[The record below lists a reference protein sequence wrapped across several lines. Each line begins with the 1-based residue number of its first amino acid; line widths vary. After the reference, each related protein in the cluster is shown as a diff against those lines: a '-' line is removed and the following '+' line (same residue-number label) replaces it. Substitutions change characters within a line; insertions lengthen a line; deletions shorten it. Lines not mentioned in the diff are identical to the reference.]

1 MARSTLIKSPTR
13 NRLPLR
19 GIALTFGALALAG
32 CISPVAGPSGTY
44 ATPIGNAPVISN
56 ETPYSTA
63 LRCLSRHV
71 RSQGMAGPRIAVGQ
85 IADYTGKEEFEGGRK
100 VTQGAAL
107 MAISA
112 LAKSGVRLV
121 ERFDTGVSELE
132 LKYANNKLIGDTGE
146 KGAYRQVHA
155 GQIPGSDYYLV
166 GGITELNFNIRSGGL
181 DGLFSEENPM
191 GTTATLVAKQYVL
204 NVGLDLRLV
213 RTSTLEVVDVISY
226 QKQII
231 GRELR
236 AGVFD
241 FFGGNLID
249 IGAGEK
255 ALEPIQLAVR
265 SVVERAVL
273 EMVGSL
279 YSVGPQT
286 CNGNDPLG
294 GNLHNNRYVN
304 DLNGSSHAVKVPHA
318 TQGHTTQTYAAAPT
332 YNAPA
337 PIQAH
342 AAPAYPAATP
352 YSPRAAAAPQPA
364 PMTTSGG
371 YDYGTRNRPYGWYAG
386 SNGNVDSGLRGSL

>member
-1 MARSTLIKSPTR
+1 MARSILNSSPISR
-13 NRLPLR
+13 GGRR

-32 CISPVAGPSGTY
+32 CISPVATSNGTY
-44 ATPIGNAPVISN
+44 AAPIGNAPVISN

-63 LRCLSRHV
+63 LRCLSRSV
-71 RSQGMAGPRIAVGQ
+71 RGQGVSGPRIAVGQ

-132 LKYANNKLIGDTGE
+132 LKYANNKLIGDDGTDG
-146 KGAYRQVHA
+146 KGGAYRTINA

-181 DGLFSEENPM
+181 DGLFSEDDPT

-213 RTSTLEVVDVISY
+213 KTSTLEVVDVISY

-241 FFGGNLID
+241 FLGGNLID

-265 SVVERAVL
+265 SVIERAVL
-273 EMVGSL
+273 EMVASL
-279 YSVGPQT
+279 HGLGPQT
-286 CNGNDPLG
+286 CTGEDPLG
-294 GNLHNNRYVN
+294 PGDGGYVARADNRN
-304 DLNGSSHAVKVPHA
+304 FNETD
-318 TQGHTTQTYAAAPT
+318 HTRAAAPSAAPGT
-332 YNAPA
+332 ATPA
-337 PIQAH
+337 PV
-342 AAPAYPAATP
+342 
-352 YSPRAAAAPQPA
+352 
-364 PMTTSGG
+364 SGG
-371 YDYGTRNRPYGWYAG
+371 YDHATRNRPYGWYADSAG
-386 SNGNVDSGLRGSL
+386 RVDTGLRGAL

>member
-1 MARSTLIKSPTR
+1 MARSTLIKSPTNTR
-13 NRLPLR
+13 SALR
-19 GIALTFGALALAG
+19 GIAMSFGALALAG

-63 LRCLSRHV
+63 LRCMSRQV
-71 RSQGMAGPRIAVGQ
+71 RGRGMAGPRIAVGQ

-112 LAKSGVRLV
+112 LAKAGVRLV

-132 LKYANNKLIGDTGE
+132 LKYANNKLIGDNGAE
-146 KGAYRQVHA
+146 GAYRQVHA

-181 DGLFSEENPM
+181 DGLFSEESAT

-213 RTSTLEVVDVISY
+213 KTSTLEVVDVISY

-265 SVVERAVL
+265 SVIERAVL
-273 EMVGSL
+273 EMIGSL
-279 YSVGPQT
+279 NGLGPAT
-286 CNGNDPLG
+286 CAGEDPLG
-294 GNLHNNRYVN
+294 DGHAMASNRYVN
-304 DLNGSSHAVKVPHA
+304 ELNGSATTVKVPHA
-318 TQGHTTQTYAAAPT
+318 TAGHTTQTYAAAPQAQAPQAQAPVY
-332 YNAPA
+332 YNTNT
-337 PIQAH
+337 Q
-342 AAPAYPAATP
+342 AAPAA
-352 YSPRAAAAPQPA
+352 QPA
-364 PMTTSGG
+364 PYTAPASSGG
-371 YDYGTRNRPYGWYAG
+371 YDYATRNRPYGWYAG
-386 SNGNVDSGLRGSL
+386 SDGRVDSGLRGSL